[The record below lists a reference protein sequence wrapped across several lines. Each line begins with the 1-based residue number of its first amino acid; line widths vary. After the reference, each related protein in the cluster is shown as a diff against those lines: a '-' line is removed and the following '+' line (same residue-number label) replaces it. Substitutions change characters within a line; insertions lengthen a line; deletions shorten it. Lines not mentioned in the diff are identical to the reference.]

1 MVDNIVN
8 LDKIRKKTKATKRSL
23 KKLKAF
29 DLGDLLKCDI
39 DKARSMLENIF
50 PGHTILEVLADGEKQ
65 LLIKGP
71 KLNCVLSTRKQE

>member
-8 LDKIRKKTKATKRSL
+8 LDSIRKKAKATKRSL

-29 DLGDLLKCDI
+29 DLGDLLKCDL
-39 DKARSMLENIF
+39 DKARYMLEKVF
-50 PGHTILEVLADGEKQ
+50 PGHTVLEVLDGSEKQ

-71 KLNCVLSTRKQE
+71 KLNCVLTARKK